1 MEVVILSKAHYDELK
16 SEIKTIKD
24 YLKKIAVPSEAFM
37 DNKDFLKLMKVSDK
51 TAQRWRVQGKI
62 GYSQIAGKIYYRLSD
77 IDEFLAKTHRKAF
90 FKFRPKPFDF
100 PDVGSQGFSMGD

>member
-1 MEVVILSKAHYDELK
+1 MEVILLSKVHYDELK
-16 SEIKTIKD
+16 MEIKTIKE
-24 YLKKIAVPSEAFM
+24 YLKKVAVPSESFI

-77 IDEFLAKTHRKAF
+77 IDVFLEKTHRKAF
-90 FKFRPKPFDF
+90 FKFRERAFEF
-100 PDVGSQGFSMGD
+100 AGGD